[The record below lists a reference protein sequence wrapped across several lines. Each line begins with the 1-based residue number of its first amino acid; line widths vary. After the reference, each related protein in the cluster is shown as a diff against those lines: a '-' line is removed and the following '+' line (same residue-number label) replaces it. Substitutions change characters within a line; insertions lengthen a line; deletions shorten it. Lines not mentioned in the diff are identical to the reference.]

1 MVKQTKRMT
10 NMYSKINQNKKIS
23 IDKAI
28 NKLKEFSTV
37 KFIESIDIAV
47 LLGID
52 PKKSEQNIRNSVIL
66 PYGTGKNIKI
76 AVFAYGAKAIEA
88 KEAGADL
95 IGMEDL
101 AEKIKNNKK
110 KIDIVITIPEAMN
123 LVSKLAPVLGPRGIM
138 PNPKLGT
145 ITENI
150 KDIIKKIKKGQIN
163 YRNDKNG
170 IIHTSVGKINFD
182 NYKIKENIEF
192 FIKNLKK
199 YKPTQVKGDFIKK
212 IYISSTMGVS
222 IDITT
227 SLINIKV

>member
-1 MVKQTKRMT
+1 MIKQTKRMT
-10 NMYSKINQNKKIS
+10 HMYNKINQNKKFS

-28 NKLKEFSTV
+28 NKLKELSTV

-52 PKKSEQNIRNSVIL
+52 SKKSEQNIRNNIIL
-66 PYGTGKNIKI
+66 PHGTGKNIKI
-76 AVFAYGAKAIEA
+76 AVFAYGNKAIEA

-101 AEKIKNNKK
+101 VIKIKNNEK
-110 KIDIVITIPEAMN
+110 KIDLVITIPEAMH
-123 LVSKLAPVLGPRGIM
+123 LVSKLAPILGPRGIM

-150 KDIIKKIKKGQIN
+150 KETIKKMKKGQIN
-163 YRNDKNG
+163 CRNDKNG
-170 IIHTSVGKINFD
+170 IIHTNVGKINFD
-182 NYKIKENIEF
+182 NYKIKENIEH
-192 FIKNLKK
+192 IINTLKK
-199 YKPTQVKGDFIKK
+199 HKPSKVKGNFIKK

-227 SLINIKV
+227 SLIKI